1 MAFSLERFEA
11 LAYSRN
17 RELGM
22 RELLELLKDLDAN
35 YGNVSDQ
42 FKAQPLQSVSEQDMN
57 QHVWTRAVAAASC
70 LLADH
75 ELHIAPEWRQNIL
88 AYHRW
93 LSALFA
99 ATPFRN
105 ADHVMRAFNMKE
117 GDDKSDL
124 KQLQINQAD
133 LLKFCLLYSPESE
146 VPLDLDALW
155 AADKVMAAGLCLVLL
170 SPRFLGSPAAHSK
183 REQILPWLTERLD
196 LIDDIEQL
204 PLGVLHDL
212 YMHCSYADRADK
224 HDVKKAINSLIKR
237 KLMANGFHDWDRDDY
252 DPFRNKKAGDKP
264 VLLVVLEWFT
274 KGHSIYRTHSLT
286 MEAARE
292 HFHVVAMAYE
302 NCTDE
307 VTRQVF
313 DEVVMIPR
321 HNNSLLDQLKQIQQ
335 EAKKR
340 KASIC
345 YMPSVGMFPLTM
357 WLTNL
362 RIAPLQMMAL
372 GHPATTH
379 AHAIDYVVVEED
391 YVGSDACFSEKLLKL
406 PSDGMPYR
414 PSAAAE
420 GLKVIVKPKLNPDVV
435 RIAMCATTMKLN
447 PKFLET
453 CVRIVQTSTVPV
465 HFQFLIGQ
473 AQGLTYPSV
482 QRLVA
487 QYLGDYAT
495 VFPHQH
501 YTAYMDIIAGCDM
514 FINPFPFGNT
524 NGIIDTISAGLVGV
538 CKTGPEVHEH
548 IDEGLFR
555 RMGLPEW
562 LIAETEDDY
571 VRAAVRL
578 ATNHEER
585 VALRERY
592 AGEGKVDVLFQGRPH
607 IMGEMFLKCLTNF

>member
-1 MAFSLERFEA
+1 
-11 LAYSRN
+11 
-17 RELGM
+17 
-22 RELLELLKDLDAN
+22 
-35 YGNVSDQ
+35 
-42 FKAQPLQSVSEQDMN
+42 
-57 QHVWTRAVAAASC
+57 
-70 LLADH
+70 
-75 ELHIAPEWRQNIL
+75 
-88 AYHRW
+88 
-93 LSALFA
+93 
-99 ATPFRN
+99 
-105 ADHVMRAFNMKE
+105 
-117 GDDKSDL
+117 
-124 KQLQINQAD
+124 
-133 LLKFCLLYSPESE
+133 
-146 VPLDLDALW
+146 
-155 AADKVMAAGLCLVLL
+155 L

-183 REQILPWLTERLD
+183 REQILPWLTDRLD
-196 LIDDIEQL
+196 HIDDIEEL

-224 HDVKKAINSLIKR
+224 HDIKKAINSLIKR
-237 KLMANGFHDWDRDDY
+237 KLILNGFHDWERDNY
-252 DPFRNKKAGDKP
+252 GPLWRKKPSERP

-307 VTRQVF
+307 MTRKVF
-313 DEVVMIPR
+313 DEVVIIPR
-321 HNNSLLDQLKQIQQ
+321 NHSLLDQLKQIQQ
-335 EAKKR
+335 EARKR
-340 KASIC
+340 KVSIC

-362 RIAPLQMMAL
+362 RVAPLQMMAL

-420 GLKVIVKPKLNPDVV
+420 GLKVIVKPQIKPDVV

-453 CVRIVQTSTVPV
+453 CVRIVESSSVPV

-487 QYLGDYAT
+487 QYLGTHAT

-555 RMGLPEW
+555 RMGLPDW
-562 LIAETEDDY
+562 LIAKTEDEY
-571 VRAAVRL
+571 VAAAVRL
-578 ATNHEER
+578 ASNHEER
-585 VALRERY
+585 VGLRQRHS
-592 AGEGKVDVLFQGRPH
+592 GEGKVDVLFQGRPH
-607 IMGEMFLKCLTNF
+607 IMGEMFLQCLSSF